1 MRGSCL
7 DTCRSPITPQP
18 VSEAQMISAW
28 PPSWPPMESYGYARC
43 AWSLSRRAPIA
54 WVCTVNAMRT
64 ELVLRQVCQAAAL
77 VVDHPPHEILIHGK
91 PLSVRNLVSFSFD
104 NLTFVKGWVCRVDP
118 IAWTPGR
125 TRPAPR
131 STTARSTSDCCVSS
145 SSAPWRTGSS
155 PTSSRPGF
163 DDVTIAQARV
173 LARVGSKGTR
183 ITDLAE
189 QARVTKQTVTF
200 MVDQLERAGYVRRVA
215 DPIDARAR
223 LVIFAD
229 RGLAAKEV
237 ARRTEVAV
245 QDEWTRH
252 LGRRA
257 TTRLHQILTQ
267 LREITD
273 PYR

>member
-1 MRGSCL
+1 MPDRP
-7 DTCRSPITPQP
+7 DRRNTATD
-18 VSEAQMISAW
+18 AQSASVDDG
-28 PPSWPPMESYGYARC
+28 PLNIGLLCFIVQRAMEDR
-43 AWSLSRRAPIA
+43 
-54 WVCTVNAMRT
+54 
-64 ELVLRQVCQAAAL
+64 VLADLAAA
-77 VVDHPPHEILIHGK
+77 
-91 PLSVRNLVSFSFD
+91 
-104 NLTFVKGWVCRVDP
+104 
-118 IAWTPGR
+118 
-125 TRPAPR
+125 
-131 STTARSTSDCCVSS
+131 
-145 SSAPWRTGSS
+145 
-155 PTSSRPGF
+155 GF
-163 DDVTIAQARV
+163 DDVTVAQARV

-189 QARVTKQTVTF
+189 RARVTKQTVTF
-200 MVDQLERAGYVRRVA
+200 MVDQLERAGYVHRVP

-237 ARRTEVAV
+237 ARRTELAV